1 LHSLEIEMH
10 RFWVTKPPAAYQA
23 KELMETDHLT
33 PASPAQLKAIGQIT
47 DLLRT
52 IIVRCASVKG
62 SNNGRAEES
71 PFQLFE
77 MHPGI
82 ASLLGLNE
90 GCWVMLELSGH
101 SPTVIFE
108 DRDLA
113 QLKRRSVVELE
124 SAASALHHQLDNQT
138 AFTLL
143 TRQ

>member
-1 LHSLEIEMH
+1 MH

-23 KELMETDHLT
+23 KELQETDQLT
-33 PASPAQLKAIGQIT
+33 PVSPEQLREIGEIT
-47 DLLRT
+47 DVLRT
-52 IIVRCASVKG
+52 IIMRCASVQG

-77 MHPGI
+77 MHADI
-82 ASLLGLNE
+82 AALLGLNN
-90 GCWVMLELSGH
+90 GCWIMLELSGH

-113 QLKRRSVVELE
+113 QLKRRSVPELE
-124 SAASALHHQLDNQT
+124 CAASALHHQLDNPT